1 MTLRAV
7 HAEQEPIAAIRGCR
21 IDPERGVLLI
31 GDKPQFPIYQGVRV
45 ECPHGQPPHA
55 GNPLTVGDHGAT
67 VPPRHSA
74 WQRRFHAAGPG
85 APSQYRPCKARRYSS
100 HRVLRWL

>member
-1 MTLRAV
+1 MTCRAV
-7 HAEQEPIAAIRGCR
+7 HAEQKPPAAISGRR

-31 GDKPQFPIYQGVRV
+31 SNKPQFPIYQGVRV

-55 GNPLTVGDHGAT
+55 GNPLAVGDHGAT

-74 WQRRFHAAGPG
+74 WQRPLPAAGCYG
-85 APSQYRPCKARRYSS
+85 MQRTVSQQASDGLTLIR
-100 HRVLRWL
+100 